1 MKLILFIYFF
11 IPLFLSSQTS
21 NLAKTVWL
29 KDSSRIDSMTFKD
42 QVYKTLIYTPREYN
56 SDTSKKWPLI
66 IFLHGRSLTGNNL
79 EKVKKYGVLYS
90 LIRGRKVP
98 SIVVAPQL
106 SKGAWKPDSLDKFL
120 EVVVSNLRID
130 TSRVSIV
137 GMSLGAYGA
146 LHYTGKYPAKISA
159 CAAFCGGGNVRDGE
173 RLSKVPVWLAHGKKD
188 EAVPFKESDLI
199 FNAIQ
204 KHDSLSS
211 VFTIFPDFGHSQLE
225 RLFHRDELYDFL
237 LSNKKQ
243 DTFHF
248 PKFDGDA
255 FEAKVLNKRS
265 IPNFVELVNEKQQ
278 FNLEDQLITD

>member
-56 SDTSKKWPLI
+56 SDSSKKWPLI

-79 EKVKKYGVLYS
+79 EKIKKYGVLYS

-106 SKGAWKPDSLDKFL
+106 SKGAWQPDSLDKFL

-146 LHYTGKYPAKISA
+146 LHYTGKYPDKISA
-159 CAAFCGGGNVRDGE
+159 CAAFCGGGNVNDAE
-173 RLSKVPVWLAHGKKD
+173 SLSKVPVWLAHGKKD
-188 EAVPFKESDLI
+188 ASVPFIASDTV

-204 KHDSLSS
+204 KYDSISS

-243 DTFHF
+243 NTFYF
-248 PKFDGDA
+248 PNFDAEA
-255 FEAKVLNKRS
+255 FEAKVLNKKS
-265 IPNFVELVNEKQQ
+265 TPNFVDLVNEKQQ
-278 FNLEDQLITD
+278 SNLEGKLITD